1 MDLKQ
6 LKNLKK
12 YEKATDV
19 PLTVDLYRMASDC
32 GVTVYQLF
40 EFIQPEQG
48 SSLSAFDR
56 QLQASGI
63 VVKSDPTR
71 GIYSSPGEYFFQSDR
86 PGSAILFP
94 AFLQKTALWA
104 KQNLVNDINDIIAAT
119 RTITGTS
126 TYAAL
131 SVDDSEIIGAN
142 AAGRRFRV
150 DQRGNFPTVNIKW
163 ADMASSV
170 TKHGVRLNWS
180 YEFVRRAS
188 IELISLVVSRIMI
201 QDQIEVF
208 NDAIDMAINGDGTAA
223 NPAATVFKF
232 VGPAY
237 TGDMTNK
244 LRLENSLL
252 PDAGV
257 ITYEGWLKWLA
268 GFKPYAPTAIC
279 GNLNTLVKIVMMER
293 PNVDPA
299 GVITMLL
306 EAKTQGGAKLST
318 KVFPEVTLYLVDS
331 VPDNTLVGLD
341 KAYALERVLELGSDI
356 QEAEKVIKNQTEDM
370 IISIAD
376 NVSKIFNKAIQ
387 VLDFSAAPANV

>member
-6 LKNLKK
+6 LKNLQK
-12 YEKATDV
+12 YEKASDV
-19 PLTVDLYRMASDC
+19 PLTTDLYKMASDC
-32 GVTVYQLF
+32 GVTVFQLF
-40 EFIQPEQG
+40 EFIQPEAN
-48 SSLSAFDR
+48 SRLSAFDR
-56 QLQASGI
+56 QLQASNI
-63 VVKSDPTR
+63 VVKSDAAR

-104 KQNLVNDINDIIAAT
+104 KQNLVNDINEIIAAT
-119 RTITGTS
+119 RTIAGTS
-126 TYAAL
+126 TYSSL
-131 SVDDSEIIGAN
+131 KIDDTEISGAG
-142 AAGRRFRV
+142 ASGRRFRV
-150 DQRGNFPTVNIKW
+150 DQRGNFPVVNIGW
-163 ADMASSV
+163 ADVASTV
-170 TKHGVRLNWS
+170 TKHGVRLNWT

-223 NPAATVFKF
+223 NPAATVYKF
-232 VGPAY
+232 VGPSY
-237 TGDMTNK
+237 TGSMENM

-252 PDAGV
+252 PDAGI

-331 VPDNTLVGLD
+331 VPDNLLVGLD
-341 KAYALERVLELGSDI
+341 KAYALERVIELGSDI
-356 QEAEKVIKNQTEDM
+356 QEAEKAIKNQTQDM
-370 IISIAD
+370 VISISD
-376 NVSKIFNKAIQ
+376 NVSKIFNAAIQ
-387 VLDFSAAPANV
+387 VLDFSAAPVNA